1 MGQNKRREVIMKFSK
16 KHAVPGLIG
25 NLIVTALGVVGIVML
40 LLESADKV
48 GIFQYFTV
56 LSNVLVTLASF
67 IGVILYIASIAKG
80 KNLIKEGFQVFKLI
94 CVVCAAVT
102 FTMVLVFLMPRDP
115 SNDIWYKGSQLFMH
129 AIVPIASVAS
139 FILLEYMTKL
149 RFRFFFVPV
158 IAALAYGAY
167 YVIFAFT
174 APEGSM
180 VDWYGFM
187 FDVSNRIAPVD
198 ASKFE
203 FGTFFLFIGLSI
215 GGALAFGFVIWL
227 LNKIV
232 HLIFMGYTINSEG
245 EEVSDE
251 EVEELSEE
259 PAAKESTSNDEVNE
273 KEEKSSSKSTASK
286 SKTSKSKVGAPKKY
300 KDGARVYHIAR
311 SKFVSRSWQVKLA
324 GGEKAIKIFPTQAEA
339 IDYAKKLVRSQGG
352 SIRIHSMKGQ
362 LRK

>member
-1 MGQNKRREVIMKFSK
+1 MKFSK

-25 NLIVTALGVVGIVML
+25 NLIVTALGVIGIVML
-40 LLESADKV
+40 LLESSDKV

-67 IGVILYIASIAKG
+67 VGVILHIASLAKG
-80 KNLIKEGFQVFKLI
+80 KNLVKEGFQVFKLLT
-94 CVVCAAVT
+94 VVCAAIT
-102 FTMVLVFLMPRDP
+102 FTMVLTFLMPRDP
-115 SNDIWYKGSQLFMH
+115 NNDIWFKGSQLFMH

-139 FILLEYMTKL
+139 FILLEYMTKI
-149 RFRFFFVPV
+149 RFRFFFIPA
-158 IAALAYGAY
+158 IALIVYGAY
-167 YVIFAFT
+167 YAIFAFT
-174 APEGSM
+174 APQGSL

-187 FDVSNRIAPVD
+187 FEAGNRIAPVD
-198 ASKFE
+198 VSKFT

-215 GGALAFGFVIWL
+215 GGALAYGFVFWL

-232 HLIFMGYTINSEG
+232 NLIFVGYTINSDG
-245 EEVSDE
+245 EEVSE
-251 EVEELSEE
+251 EETVTEEETVEEEPQEVEE
-259 PAAKESTSNDEVNE
+259 
-273 KEEKSSSKSTASK
+273 EKSEKKTAT
-286 SKTSKSKVGAPKKY
+286 SKTPKTKAPKTAASAPKKY

-339 IDYAKKLVRSQGG
+339 IDYAKRLVRSQGG

>member
-1 MGQNKRREVIMKFSK
+1 MKFSK

-40 LLESADKV
+40 LLESSDKV

-67 IGVILYIASIAKG
+67 VGVILHIASLAKG
-80 KNLIKEGFQVFKLI
+80 KNLVKEGFQVFKLLT
-94 CVVCAAVT
+94 VVCAAIT
-102 FTMVLVFLMPRDP
+102 FTMVLTFLMPRDP
-115 SNDIWYKGSQLFMH
+115 NNDIWFKGSQLFMH

-139 FILLEYMTKL
+139 FILSEYMTKI
-149 RFRFFFVPV
+149 RFRFFFIPA
-158 IAALAYGAY
+158 IALIVYGAY
-167 YVIFAFT
+167 YAIFAFT
-174 APEGSM
+174 APQGSL

-187 FDVSNRIAPVD
+187 FEAGNRIAPVD
-198 ASKFE
+198 VSKFT

-215 GGALAFGFVIWL
+215 GGALAFGFVFWL

-232 HLIFMGYTINSEG
+232 NLIFVGYTINSDG
-245 EEVSDE
+245 EEVSE
-251 EVEELSEE
+251 EETVTEEETVEEEPQEVEE
-259 PAAKESTSNDEVNE
+259 
-273 KEEKSSSKSTASK
+273 EKSEKKTAT
-286 SKTSKSKVGAPKKY
+286 SKTPKTKAPKTAASAPKKY

-339 IDYAKKLVRSQGG
+339 IDYAKRLVRSQGG

>member
-1 MGQNKRREVIMKFSK
+1 MKFSK

-40 LLESADKV
+40 LLESSDKV

-67 IGVILYIASIAKG
+67 VGVILHIASLAKG
-80 KNLIKEGFQVFKLI
+80 KNLVKEGFQVFKLLT
-94 CVVCAAVT
+94 VVCAAIT
-102 FTMVLVFLMPRDP
+102 FTMVLTFLMPRDP
-115 SNDIWYKGSQLFMH
+115 NNDIWFKGSQFFMH

-139 FILLEYMTKL
+139 FILLEYMTKI
-149 RFRFFFVPV
+149 RFRFFFIPA
-158 IAALAYGAY
+158 IALIVYGAY
-167 YVIFAFT
+167 YAIFAFT
-174 APEGSM
+174 APQGSL

-187 FDVSNRIAPVD
+187 FEAGNRIAPVD
-198 ASKFE
+198 ASKFT

-215 GGALAFGFVIWL
+215 GGALAYGFVFWL

-232 HLIFMGYTINSEG
+232 NLIFVGYTINSDG
-245 EEVSDE
+245 EEVSE
-251 EVEELSEE
+251 EETVTEEETVEEGPQEVEE
-259 PAAKESTSNDEVNE
+259 
-273 KEEKSSSKSTASK
+273 EKSEKKTAT
-286 SKTSKSKVGAPKKY
+286 SKTPKTKTPKTAASAPKKY

-339 IDYAKKLVRSQGG
+339 IDYAKRLVRSQGG

>member
-1 MGQNKRREVIMKFSK
+1 MKFSK

-40 LLESADKV
+40 LLESNDKV

-67 IGVILYIASIAKG
+67 IGVILHIASLAKG
-80 KNLIKEGFQVFKLI
+80 KNLVKEGFQIFKLLA
-94 CVVCAAVT
+94 VVCAAIT
-102 FTMVLVFLMPRDP
+102 FTMVLTFLMPRDP
-115 SNDIWYKGSQLFMH
+115 NNDIWFKGSQLFMH

-139 FILLEYMTKL
+139 FILLEYMTKI
-149 RFRFFFVPV
+149 RFRFFFIPA
-158 IAALAYGAY
+158 IALIVYGAY
-167 YVIFAFT
+167 YAIFAFT
-174 APEGSM
+174 APQGSL

-187 FDVSNRIAPVD
+187 FEVGNRIAPVD
-198 ASKFE
+198 VSKFT

-215 GGALAFGFVIWL
+215 GGALAFSFVFWL

-232 HLIFMGYTINSEG
+232 NLIFVGYTINSDG
-245 EEVSDE
+245 EEVTEEETVEDE
-251 EVEELSEE
+251 PQEVEE
-259 PAAKESTSNDEVNE
+259 E
-273 KEEKSSSKSTASK
+273 KPEKKTAT
-286 SKTSKSKVGAPKKY
+286 SKTPKAKAPKTAASAPKKY

-339 IDYAKKLVRSQGG
+339 IDYAKRLVRSQGG

>member
-1 MGQNKRREVIMKFSK
+1 MKFSK

-40 LLESADKV
+40 LLESTDKV

-67 IGVILYIASIAKG
+67 VGVILHIASLAKG
-80 KNLIKEGFQVFKLI
+80 KNLVKEGFQVFKLLT
-94 CVVCAAVT
+94 VVCAAIT
-102 FTMVLVFLMPRDP
+102 FTMVLTFLMPRDP
-115 SNDIWYKGSQLFMH
+115 NNDIWFKGSQLFMH

-139 FILLEYMTKL
+139 FILLEYMTKI
-149 RFRFFFVPV
+149 RFRFFFIPA
-158 IAALAYGAY
+158 IALIVYGAY
-167 YVIFAFT
+167 YAIFAFT
-174 APEGSM
+174 APQGSL

-187 FDVSNRIAPVD
+187 FEVGNRIAPVD
-198 ASKFE
+198 VSKFT

-215 GGALAFGFVIWL
+215 GGALAFGFVFLL

-232 HLIFMGYTINSEG
+232 NLIFVGYTINSDG
-245 EEVSDE
+245 EEVSEE

-259 PAAKESTSNDEVNE
+259 PVVEESSSSDETQE
-273 KEEKSSSKSTASK
+273 KEEKPSSKSTTSK
-286 SKTSKSKVGAPKKY
+286 SKASKSKVGAPKKY

>member
-1 MGQNKRREVIMKFSK
+1 MKFSK

-40 LLESADKV
+40 LLESSDKV

-56 LSNVLVTLASF
+56 LSNVLVTLTSF
-67 IGVILYIASIAKG
+67 VGVILHIASLAKG
-80 KNLIKEGFQVFKLI
+80 KNLVKEGFQVFKLLT
-94 CVVCAAVT
+94 VVCAAIT

-115 SNDIWYKGSQLFMH
+115 NNDIWFKGSQLFMH

-139 FILLEYMTKL
+139 FILLEYMTKI
-149 RFRFFFVPV
+149 RFRFFFIPA
-158 IAALAYGAY
+158 IALIVYGAY
-167 YVIFAFT
+167 YAIFAFT
-174 APEGSM
+174 APQGSL

-187 FDVSNRIAPVD
+187 FEAGNRIAPVD
-198 ASKFE
+198 ASKFT

-215 GGALAFGFVIWL
+215 GGALAFGFVFWL

-232 HLIFMGYTINSEG
+232 NLIFVGYTINSDG
-245 EEVSDE
+245 EEVSE
-251 EVEELSEE
+251 EESVEEEPQEVEE
-259 PAAKESTSNDEVNE
+259 E
-273 KEEKSSSKSTASK
+273 KPEKKTAT
-286 SKTSKSKVGAPKKY
+286 SKTPKAKAPKTAASAPKKY

-339 IDYAKKLVRSQGG
+339 IDYAKRLVRSQGG

>member
-1 MGQNKRREVIMKFSK
+1 MKFSK

-40 LLESADKV
+40 LLESSDKV

-67 IGVILYIASIAKG
+67 VGVILHIASLAKG
-80 KNLIKEGFQVFKLI
+80 KNLVKEGFQVFKLLT
-94 CVVCAAVT
+94 VVCAAIT
-102 FTMVLVFLMPRDP
+102 FTMVLTFLMPRDP
-115 SNDIWYKGSQLFMH
+115 NNDIWFKGSQLFMH

-139 FILLEYMTKL
+139 FILLEYMTKI
-149 RFRFFFVPV
+149 RFRFFFIPA
-158 IAALAYGAY
+158 IALIVYGAY
-167 YVIFAFT
+167 YAIFAFT
-174 APEGSM
+174 APQGSL

-187 FDVSNRIAPVD
+187 FEAGNRIAPVD
-198 ASKFE
+198 VSKFT

-215 GGALAFGFVIWL
+215 GGALAFGFVFWL

-232 HLIFMGYTINSEG
+232 NLIFVGYTINSDG
-245 EEVSDE
+245 EEVSE
-251 EVEELSEE
+251 EETVTEEETVEEEPQEVEE
-259 PAAKESTSNDEVNE
+259 
-273 KEEKSSSKSTASK
+273 EKSEKKTAT
-286 SKTSKSKVGAPKKY
+286 SKTPKTKAPKTAASAPKKY

-339 IDYAKKLVRSQGG
+339 IDYAKRLVRSQGG

>member
-1 MGQNKRREVIMKFSK
+1 MKFSK

-40 LLESADKV
+40 LLESSDKV
-48 GIFQYFTV
+48 GIFQFFTV
-56 LSNVLVTLASF
+56 LSNVLVTLTSF
-67 IGVILYIASIAKG
+67 VGVILYIASLAKG
-80 KNLIKEGFQVFKLI
+80 KNLVKEGFQVFKLLA
-94 CVVCAAVT
+94 VVCVAIT
-102 FTMVLVFLMPRDP
+102 FTMVLTFLMPRDP
-115 SNDIWYKGSQLFMH
+115 NNDIWFKGSQLFMH
-129 AIVPIASVAS
+129 AIMPIASVAS
-139 FILLEYMTKL
+139 FILLEYMTKI
-149 RFRFFFVPV
+149 RFRFFFIP
-158 IAALAYGAY
+158 AFALIAYGAY
-167 YVIFAFT
+167 YAIFAFT
-174 APEGSM
+174 APQGSL

-187 FDVSNRIAPVD
+187 FEAGNRVAPVD
-198 ASKFE
+198 ASKFT

-215 GGALAFGFVIWL
+215 GGALAFGFVLWL

-232 HLIFMGYTINSEG
+232 NLIFVGYTINSDG

-251 EVEELSEE
+251 EIAEEE
-259 PAAKESTSNDEVNE
+259 PAPVE
-273 KEEKSSSKSTASK
+273 EEKVEKKATATKSTKAKAPKTAAS
-286 SKTSKSKVGAPKKY
+286 APKKY

-339 IDYAKKLVRSQGG
+339 IDYAKRLVRSQGG

>member
-1 MGQNKRREVIMKFSK
+1 MKFSK

-40 LLESADKV
+40 LLESSDKV

-56 LSNVLVTLASF
+56 LSNVLVTLASLV
-67 IGVILYIASIAKG
+67 GVILHIASLAKG
-80 KNLIKEGFQVFKLI
+80 KNLVKEGFQVFKLLT
-94 CVVCAAVT
+94 VVCAAIT
-102 FTMVLVFLMPRDP
+102 FTMVLTFLMPRDP
-115 SNDIWYKGSQLFMH
+115 NNDIWFKGSQLFMH

-139 FILLEYMTKL
+139 FILLEYMTKI
-149 RFRFFFVPV
+149 RFRFFFIPA
-158 IAALAYGAY
+158 IALIVYGAY
-167 YVIFAFT
+167 YAIFAFT
-174 APEGSM
+174 APQGSL

-187 FDVSNRIAPVD
+187 FEAGNRIAPVD
-198 ASKFE
+198 ASKFT

-215 GGALAFGFVIWL
+215 GGALAYGFVFWL

-232 HLIFMGYTINSEG
+232 NLIFVGYTINSDG
-245 EEVSDE
+245 EEVSE
-251 EVEELSEE
+251 EETVTEEETVEEEPQEVEE
-259 PAAKESTSNDEVNE
+259 
-273 KEEKSSSKSTASK
+273 EKSEKKTAT
-286 SKTSKSKVGAPKKY
+286 SKTPKTKAPKTAASAPKKY

-339 IDYAKKLVRSQGG
+339 IDYAKRLVRSQGG

>member
-1 MGQNKRREVIMKFSK
+1 MKFSK

-40 LLESADKV
+40 LLESSDKV

-67 IGVILYIASIAKG
+67 VGVILHIASLAKG
-80 KNLIKEGFQVFKLI
+80 KNLVKEGFQVFKLLT
-94 CVVCAAVT
+94 VVCAAIT
-102 FTMVLVFLMPRDP
+102 FTMVLTFLMPRDP
-115 SNDIWYKGSQLFMH
+115 NNDIWFKGSQLFMH

-139 FILLEYMTKL
+139 FILSEYMTKI
-149 RFRFFFVPV
+149 RFRFFFIPA
-158 IAALAYGAY
+158 IALIVYGAY
-167 YVIFAFT
+167 YAIFAFT
-174 APEGSM
+174 APQGSL

-187 FDVSNRIAPVD
+187 FEAGNRIAPVD
-198 ASKFE
+198 VSKFT

-215 GGALAFGFVIWL
+215 GGALAFGFVFWL

-232 HLIFMGYTINSEG
+232 NLIFVGYTINSDG
-245 EEVSDE
+245 EEVSE
-251 EVEELSEE
+251 EETVTEEETVEEEPQEVEE
-259 PAAKESTSNDEVNE
+259 
-273 KEEKSSSKSTASK
+273 EKSEKKTAT
-286 SKTSKSKVGAPKKY
+286 SKTPKTKAPKTAASAPKKY

-324 GGEKAIKIFPTQAEA
+324 GGEKAIKIFSTQAEA
-339 IDYAKKLVRSQGG
+339 IDYAKRLVRSQGG

>member
-1 MGQNKRREVIMKFSK
+1 MKFSK

-40 LLESADKV
+40 LLESNDKV

-67 IGVILYIASIAKG
+67 IGVILHIASLAKG
-80 KNLIKEGFQVFKLI
+80 KNLVKEGFQVFKLLA
-94 CVVCAAVT
+94 VVCAAIT
-102 FTMVLVFLMPRDP
+102 FTMVLIFLMPRDP
-115 SNDIWYKGSQLFMH
+115 NNDIWFKGSQLFMH

-139 FILLEYMTKL
+139 FILLEYMTKI
-149 RFRFFFVPV
+149 RFRFFFIPA
-158 IAALAYGAY
+158 IALIVYGAY
-167 YVIFAFT
+167 YAIFAFT
-174 APEGSM
+174 APQGSL

-187 FDVSNRIAPVD
+187 FEAGNRIAPVD
-198 ASKFE
+198 VSKFT

-215 GGALAFGFVIWL
+215 GGALAFGFVFWL

-232 HLIFMGYTINSEG
+232 NLIFVGYTINSEG
-245 EEVSDE
+245 EEINEE
-251 EVEELSEE
+251 EVAEEE
-259 PAAKESTSNDEVNE
+259 PQEVVE
-273 KEEKSSSKSTASK
+273 EEKPEKKTAT
-286 SKTSKSKVGAPKKY
+286 SKTPKAKAPKTAASAPKKY

-339 IDYAKKLVRSQGG
+339 IDYAKRLVRSQGG

>member
-1 MGQNKRREVIMKFSK
+1 MKFSK

-40 LLESADKV
+40 LLESSDKV

-67 IGVILYIASIAKG
+67 VGVILHIASLAKG
-80 KNLIKEGFQVFKLI
+80 KNLVKEGFQVFKLLT
-94 CVVCAAVT
+94 VVCAAIT
-102 FTMVLVFLMPRDP
+102 FTMVLTFLMPRDP
-115 SNDIWYKGSQLFMH
+115 NNDIWFKGSQLFMH

-139 FILLEYMTKL
+139 FILLEYMTKI
-149 RFRFFFVPV
+149 RFRFFFIPA
-158 IAALAYGAY
+158 IALIVYGAY
-167 YVIFAFT
+167 YAIFAFT
-174 APEGSM
+174 APQGSL

-187 FDVSNRIAPVD
+187 FEAGNRIAPVD
-198 ASKFE
+198 VSKFT

-215 GGALAFGFVIWL
+215 GGALAYGFVFWL

-232 HLIFMGYTINSEG
+232 NLIFVGYTINSDG
-245 EEVSDE
+245 EEVSE
-251 EVEELSEE
+251 EETVTEEETVEEEPQEVEE
-259 PAAKESTSNDEVNE
+259 
-273 KEEKSSSKSTASK
+273 EKSEKKTAT
-286 SKTSKSKVGAPKKY
+286 SKTPKTKAPKTAASAPKKY

-339 IDYAKKLVRSQGG
+339 IDYAKRLVRSQGG